1 MATRQ
6 ITIDDGSKKRKQV
19 ELNLNPVA
27 LTPTVRAGGNYRV
40 AVQQTP
46 LTNSAMQ
53 LSNALKQG
61 VSAYGQAVDVAQTKA
76 AEDVAAM
83 SDADY
88 DKFLQKGL
96 DPEARSLF
104 GYTKTYNRQLAQKY
118 YATEIPTK
126 LQELS
131 NDMFKNYYDYKDAAS
146 FEAAL
151 EERVGSVYEE
161 ADQLLGGNVF
171 GEQANNALKS
181 ATRADFLSKEVAKFS
196 RELPARNQ
204 QMAMESMARQFDG
217 ITSANVDQIATIGG
231 ELIKTHKGTLGGR
244 AAAEAVF
251 GTLQTKMNT
260 LLASDSSV
268 DHQLLEDMI
277 EEIGD
282 GKGED
287 NMVAGQELFATPT
300 RQLYLTQMEKDLDQR
315 KDESYND
322 AVRDSK
328 VHLAGIQAAAIRIPS
343 EGTRKAYLDSAIKAM
358 SVHGGV
364 FNDVTYENDLLRDMM
379 TVELNQMKANPLLF
393 EREAAANFIARE
405 NSSQRSV
412 DEYVYINLPNSYL
425 DRSDADGKVQ
435 GFSSVGQDFQEQ
447 YALKRDTM
455 YDALYRSVID
465 IEDEGAQRLAFKE
478 GEVELV
484 KDLKEWVK
492 ETTNSST
499 AVAAEEKAAQL
510 SEDEKMLSDEEVA
523 EIKQRVGD
531 NYPMVVK
538 ERAAEERAEAT
549 DKATHK
555 DVNGLKIPNGMT
567 LESQLKNLTELQ
579 DYGTLSPE
587 ELEASHALVYK
598 SLWQTPERKGLY
610 AASKLKRVP
619 LPSNAD
625 RLISQMVP
633 RRRTKLL
640 TGESFIQ
647 KPDIVTKLEA
657 GGKLGGYMTKAGVPA
672 EMLVSGYLSAN
683 PSVISQWD
691 ADSIRPQVSLDF
703 LLSNNL
709 MSFTTVPIILG
720 GNIKNTIGAVQAWRD
735 GGMTLENVDPS
746 HRGTLNKIAEKYEL
760 SVSQLMTF
768 QNLYL
773 TTNGYLK

>member
-27 LTPTVRAGGNYRV
+27 LNPTVRAGGNYRV

-61 VSAYGQAVDVAQTKA
+61 VSAYGQAVDVAQKKA
-76 AEDVAAM
+76 AEDVANM
-83 SDADY
+83 SDAEY

-104 GYTKTYNRQLAQKY
+104 GYTKTYNRQVAAKY

-151 EERVGSVYEE
+151 EERVGSVYDE

-171 GEQANNALKS
+171 SEQANNALKS

-217 ITSANVDQIATIGG
+217 ITSTNVDQIATIGG
-231 ELIKTHKGTLGGR
+231 ELINSHKGTLGGR

-300 RQLYLTQMEKDLDQR
+300 RQLYLTQMEKKLDKR

-322 AVRDSK
+322 AVRDAK
-328 VHLAGIQAAAIRIPS
+328 VNLAGIQASAIRMQS
-343 EGTRKAYLDSAIKAM
+343 EGKRKAYLDSAIKAM
-358 SVHGGV
+358 SIHGSV

-412 DEYVYINLPNSYL
+412 DEYVYINLPESYTKK
-425 DRSDADGKVQ
+425 DMDNKAI
-435 GFSSVGQDFQEQ
+435 GFTAAGQDFQEQ
-447 YALKRDTM
+447 YSLKRDTM
-455 YDALYRSVID
+455 YDTLYRSVID
-465 IEDEGAQRLAFKE
+465 IEDEGAQRSAFKE

-499 AVAAEEKAAQL
+499 AVAVEAKTQQQKEDIEEVGEKRVEELQSVMSPENAAKVIALEAEEARQDK
-510 SEDEKMLSDEEVA
+510 
-523 EIKQRVGD
+523 
-531 NYPMVVK
+531 
-538 ERAAEERAEAT
+538 T
-549 DKATHK
+549 DKMTSENI
-555 DVNGLKIPNGMT
+555 NGVLVPAGRSPQKRLENYQELKK
-567 LESQLKNLTELQ
+567 L
-579 DYGTLSPE
+579 GTLSDDE
-587 ELEASHALVYK
+587 VYQAHVSIYEDAWVNK
-598 SLWQTPERKGLY
+598 KARIGFAGNT
-610 AASKLKRVP
+610 VM
-619 LPSNAD
+619 PSEAD
-625 RLISQMVP
+625 RLIMGIIPKWNFKQGPEVY
-633 RRRTKLL
+633 
-640 TGESFIQ
+640 I
-647 KPDIVTKLEA
+647 KPPLDQRLDKGTQLFELMKV
-657 GGKLGGYMTKAGVPA
+657 AGVPA
-672 EMLVSGYLSAN
+672 ETLVDGVFKLGTQFTLGFEGHEN
-683 PSVISQWD
+683 RRQKG
-691 ADSIRPQVSLDF
+691 QVSVEFMMDNKLLDF
-703 LLSNNL
+703 TS
-709 MSFTTVPIILG
+709 VPIILG
-720 GNIKNTIGAVQAWRD
+720 GNIKNTAAAVQAWKD
-735 GGMTLENVDPS
+735 GGMTLENVDPQ
-746 HRGTLNKIAEKYEL
+746 HRGTLNKIAEKYEM
-760 SVSQLMTF
+760 SASQIMTF

>member
-27 LTPTVRAGGNYRV
+27 LNPTVRAGGNYRV

-46 LTNSAMQ
+46 LTNSAKQ
-53 LSNALKQG
+53 LSKALKEG
-61 VSAYGQAVDVAQTKA
+61 VNAYGQAVDVAQKKA
-76 AEDVAAM
+76 AEDVANM

-88 DKFLQKGL
+88 DKFVQQGL

-196 RELPARNQ
+196 RELPARNK

-231 ELIKTHKGTLGGR
+231 DLINSHKGTLGGR

-300 RQLYLTQMEKDLDQR
+300 RQLYLTQMEKELEKR
-315 KDESYND
+315 KDDSYND

-328 VHLAGIQAAAIRIPS
+328 VHLASIQAAVIRIPS
-343 EGTRKAYLDSAIKAM
+343 EGTGKNYLDSAIKAM
-358 SVHGGV
+358 SIHGGV
-364 FNDVTYENDLLRDMM
+364 FNDVTYENDILRDIM
-379 TVELNQMKANPLLF
+379 TVELNKMKANPLLF

-412 DEYVYINLPNSYL
+412 DEYVFINLPASFL
-425 DRSDADGKVQ
+425 DRSDVDGKVQ
-435 GFSSVGQDFQEQ
+435 GFTAAGQEFQEQ

-455 YDALYRSVID
+455 YDALYRAVID

-499 AVAAEEKAAQL
+499 AVAADAKATRVQENEKIVGP
-510 SEDEKMLSDEEVA
+510 EEVA
-523 EIKQRVGD
+523 RILAEHGPDIGPRVIEHLAEQQRQELVD
-531 NYPMVVK
+531 
-538 ERAAEERAEAT
+538 
-549 DKATHK
+549 
-555 DVNGLKIPNGMT
+555 
-567 LESQLKNLTELQ
+567 KNLTKDVGGKAVLG
-579 DYGTLSPE
+579 GTFNS
-587 ELEASHALVYK
+587 
-598 SLWQTPERKGLY
+598 
-610 AASKLKRVP
+610 
-619 LPSNAD
+619 
-625 RLISQMVP
+625 
-633 RRRTKLL
+633 TKLDNFEDVL
-640 TGESFIQ
+640 
-647 KPDIVTKLEA
+647 KLDILNPEQTISVFNDAHKAAWGNNTLQLGFAGKIHNPSEIEKLLF
-657 GGKLGGYMTKAGVPA
+657 KMMTKKLPRIDHYGVAAAQRTRKPKFEDKLIAGRKIGELMRRIGIPSDV
-672 EMLVSGYLSAN
+672 LVKGKIPITNNKLVEGN
-683 PSVISQWD
+683 F
-691 ADSIRPQVSLDF
+691 SLDYLIENNF
-703 LLSNNL
+703 LTT
-709 MSFTTVPIILG
+709 TTVPILIDN
-720 GNIKNTIGAVQAWRD
+720 NIQNTLTAVEAWKDNGGAVSDKIDANHLKTFNQ
-735 GGMTLENVDPS
+735 
-746 HRGTLNKIAEKYEL
+746 IAENFDL
-760 SVSQLMTF
+760 SVQELFSHQY
-768 QNLYL
+768 LYL
-773 TTNGYLK
+773 QDNGYLK

>member
-27 LTPTVRAGGNYRV
+27 LNPTVRAGGNYRV

-53 LSNALKQG
+53 LSSALKQG
-61 VSAYGQAVDVAQTKA
+61 VAAYGQAVDVAQKKA
-76 AEDVAAM
+76 AEDVANM
-83 SDADY
+83 SDAEY

-104 GYTKTYNRQLAQKY
+104 GYTKTYNRQVAAKY

-171 GEQANNALKS
+171 SEQANNALKS

-231 ELIKTHKGTLGGR
+231 ELIKSHKGTLGGR

-251 GTLQTKMNT
+251 GTLQTKMDT
-260 LLASDSSV
+260 LLASDSSL

-300 RQLYLTQMEKDLDQR
+300 RQLYLTQMEAKLEER

-328 VHLAGIQAAAIRIPS
+328 VHLASIQAAVIRIPS
-343 EGTRKAYLDSAIKAM
+343 EGTGKAYLDSAIKAM
-358 SVHGGV
+358 SIHGGV
-364 FNDVTYENDLLRDMM
+364 FNDVTYENDILRDIM
-379 TVELNQMKANPLLF
+379 TVELNKMKANPLLF

-412 DEYVYINLPNSYL
+412 DEYVFINLPESYL
-425 DRSDADGKVQ
+425 DRSVEDNTVQ
-435 GFSSVGQDFQEQ
+435 GFTAAGQEFQEQ

-492 ETTNSST
+492 ETNNSST
-499 AVAAEEKAAQL
+499 VVAAGAKTQQQKEDIEIVGEER
-510 SEDEKMLSDEEVA
+510 VA
-523 EIKQRVGD
+523 ELESIMSPENAAKVITL
-531 NYPMVVK
+531 
-538 ERAAEERAEAT
+538 EAEEARQ
-549 DKATHK
+549 DKTEKITHENI
-555 DVNGLKIPNGMT
+555 NGVLVPAGRSPQKRLENYQELKK
-567 LESQLKNLTELQ
+567 L
-579 DYGTLSPE
+579 GTLSDDE
-587 ELEASHALVYK
+587 VYQAHVSIYEDAWVNK
-598 SLWQTPERKGLY
+598 KARIGFAGNT
-610 AASKLKRVP
+610 VM
-619 LPSNAD
+619 PSEAD
-625 RLISQMVP
+625 RLIMGIIPKWNFKQGPEVY
-633 RRRTKLL
+633 
-640 TGESFIQ
+640 I
-647 KPDIVTKLEA
+647 KPPLDQRLDKGTQLFELMKV
-657 GGKLGGYMTKAGVPA
+657 AGVPA
-672 EMLVSGYLSAN
+672 ETLVDGVFKLGTQFTLGFEGHEN
-683 PSVISQWD
+683 RRQKG
-691 ADSIRPQVSLDF
+691 QVSVEFMMDNNLLDF
-703 LLSNNL
+703 SL
-709 MSFTTVPIILG
+709 VPIIIG
-720 GNIKNTIGAVQAWRD
+720 GNIKNTAAAVQAWKD
-735 GGMTLENVDPS
+735 GGMTLENVDPQ
-746 HRGTLNKIAEKYEL
+746 HRETLNKIAEKYEM
-760 SVSQLMTF
+760 SVEQIMTF

>member
-27 LTPTVRAGGNYRV
+27 LNPTVRAGGNYRV

-61 VSAYGQAVDVAQTKA
+61 VAAYGQAVDVAQKKA
-76 AEDVAAM
+76 AEDVANM
-83 SDADY
+83 SDAEY

-104 GYTKTYNRQLAQKY
+104 GYTKTYNRQVAAKY

-151 EERVGSVYEE
+151 EERVGSVYDE

-171 GEQANNALKS
+171 SEQANNALKS

-217 ITSANVDQIATIGG
+217 ITSTNVDQIATIGG
-231 ELIKTHKGTLGGR
+231 ELINSHKGTLGGR

-268 DHQLLEDMI
+268 DHKLLEDMI
-277 EEIGD
+277 DEIGD

-300 RQLYLTQMEKDLDQR
+300 RQLYLTKMEAELDKR

-322 AVRDSK
+322 AVRDAK
-328 VHLAGIQAAAIRIPS
+328 VNLAGIQASAIRMQS
-343 EGTRKAYLDSAIKAM
+343 EGKRKAYLDSAIKAM
-358 SVHGGV
+358 SIHGSV

-412 DEYVYINLPNSYL
+412 DEYVYINLPESYTKK
-425 DRSDADGKVQ
+425 DMDNKAI
-435 GFSSVGQDFQEQ
+435 GFTAAGQDFQEQ
-447 YALKRDTM
+447 YSLKRDTM
-455 YDALYRSVID
+455 YDTLYRSVID
-465 IEDEGAQRLAFKE
+465 IEDEGAQRSAFKE

-499 AVAAEEKAAQL
+499 AVAVEAKTKQQTEDIEIVGKERVEELQSVMSPENAAKVIALEAEEARQDKT
-510 SEDEKMLSDEEVA
+510 EKITHENINGTLVPAGRSPQKRLE
-523 EIKQRVGD
+523 
-531 NYPMVVK
+531 NYQK
-538 ERAAEERAEAT
+538 
-549 DKATHK
+549 
-555 DVNGLKIPNGMT
+555 LKK
-567 LESQLKNLTELQ
+567 L
-579 DYGTLSPE
+579 GTLSDDE
-587 ELEASHALVYK
+587 VYQAHVSIYEDAWVNK
-598 SLWQTPERKGLY
+598 KARIGFAGNT
-610 AASKLKRVP
+610 VM
-619 LPSNAD
+619 PSEAD
-625 RLISQMVP
+625 RLIMGIIPKWNFKQGPEVY
-633 RRRTKLL
+633 
-640 TGESFIQ
+640 I
-647 KPDIVTKLEA
+647 KPPLDQRLDKGTQLFELMKV
-657 GGKLGGYMTKAGVPA
+657 AGVPA
-672 EMLVSGYLSAN
+672 ETLVDGVFKLGTQFTLGFEGHEN
-683 PSVISQWD
+683 RRQKG
-691 ADSIRPQVSLDF
+691 QVSVEFMMDNKLLDF
-703 LLSNNL
+703 TS
-709 MSFTTVPIILG
+709 VPIILG
-720 GNIKNTIGAVQAWRD
+720 GNIKNTAAAVQAWKD
-735 GGMTLENVDPS
+735 GGMTLENVDPQ
-746 HRGTLNKIAEKYEL
+746 HRGTLNKIAEKYEM
-760 SVSQLMTF
+760 SASQIMTF

>member
-27 LTPTVRAGGNYRV
+27 LNPTVRAGGNYRV

-53 LSNALKQG
+53 LSSALKQG
-61 VSAYGQAVDVAQTKA
+61 VNAYGQAVDVAQKKA

-83 SDADY
+83 SDAEY
-88 DKFLQKGL
+88 DKFLQQGL

-151 EERVGSVYEE
+151 EERVGTVYDE

-231 ELIKTHKGTLGGR
+231 ELINSHKGTLGGR

-300 RQLYLTQMEKDLDQR
+300 RQLYLTQMEAKLDKR

-322 AVRDSK
+322 AVRDAK

-358 SVHGGV
+358 SIHGGV

-412 DEYVYINLPNSYL
+412 DEYVLINLPESYL

-435 GFSSVGQDFQEQ
+435 GFSSVGQDFQAQ

-484 KDLKEWVK
+484 KDLKEWAK

-499 AVAAEEKAAQL
+499 AVAVDAQALKNRQNEAAIGP
-510 SEDEKMLSDEEVA
+510 ERVA
-523 EIKQRVGD
+523 ELRALVGD
-531 NYPMVVK
+531 NAPAVIQA
-538 ERAAEERAEAT
+538 EAEAAAADETEKATSETVEGRLVPAGRTPEKRAENFARLL
-549 DKATHK
+549 
-555 DVNGLKIPNGMT
+555 NM
-567 LESQLKNLTELQ
+567 
-579 DYGTLSPE
+579 GTLNE
-587 ELEASHALVYK
+587 EDAFASFQVIHGDLWTNKTRRMGGAKVLSVMPSEADKILI
-598 SLWQTPERKGLY
+598 GM
-610 AASKLKRVP
+610 VP
-619 LPSNAD
+619 LE
-625 RLISQMVP
+625 
-633 RRRTKLL
+633 RTQR
-640 TGESFIQ
+640 G
-647 KPDIVTKLEA
+647 VTKTMKPALDV
-657 GGKLGGYMTKAGVPA
+657 KLVKAQELANLMKIGGVPA
-672 EMLVSGYLSAN
+672 ENLIEGGFSIGGGYSQNGRVSM
-683 PSVISQWD
+683 
-691 ADSIRPQVSLDF
+691 DF
-703 LLSNNL
+703 MMKYNL
-709 MSFTTVPIILG
+709 IDFTQIPITLG
-720 GNIKNTIGAVQAWRD
+720 GNIKNTAAAVQAWKD
-735 GGMTLENVDPS
+735 GGMTLENVDPQ
-746 HRGTLNKIAEKYEL
+746 HRGTLNKIAEKYEM
-760 SVSQLMTF
+760 SVGQLMTF

>member
-27 LTPTVRAGGNYRV
+27 LNPTVRAGGNYRV

-61 VSAYGQAVDVAQTKA
+61 VNAYGQAVDVAQKKA
-76 AEDVAAM
+76 AEDVANM

-88 DKFLQKGL
+88 DKFVQQGL

-151 EERVGSVYEE
+151 EERVGAVYDE

-217 ITSANVDQIATIGG
+217 ITSANVDQLATIGG
-231 ELIKTHKGTLGGR
+231 ELIKSHKGILGGR

-300 RQLYLTQMEKDLDQR
+300 RQLYLTQMEAKLDKR
-315 KDESYND
+315 KDDSYND

-328 VHLAGIQAAAIRIPS
+328 VHLASIQAAAIRIPS
-343 EGTRKAYLDSAIKAM
+343 EGTRKAYLDSAIKAL
-358 SVHGGV
+358 SIHGGV

-412 DEYVYINLPNSYL
+412 DDYVFINLPASFL
-425 DRSDADGKVQ
+425 DRSDVDGKVQ
-435 GFSSVGQDFQEQ
+435 GFTAAGQAFQEQ

-499 AVAAEEKAAQL
+499 AVAVDAQALEAQQHEAAVGPERVAELKALVGENAPAVIKAEAEAAAADATEKAT
-510 SEDEKMLSDEEVA
+510 SETIEGQIVPAGRTPEK
-523 EIKQRVGD
+523 RVE
-531 NYPMVVK
+531 NFA
-538 ERAAEERAEAT
+538 RL
-549 DKATHK
+549 
-555 DVNGLKIPNGMT
+555 LKM
-567 LESQLKNLTELQ
+567 
-579 DYGTLSPE
+579 GTLNE
-587 ELEASHALVYK
+587 EDAFASFEVIHEDLWTNKTRRMGGARVLSVMPSEADKILIGMV
-598 SLWQTPERKGLY
+598 P
-610 AASKLKRVP
+610 LKRTQRGV
-619 LPSNAD
+619 
-625 RLISQMVP
+625 
-633 RRRTKLL
+633 TK
-640 TGESFIQ
+640 TI
-647 KPDIVTKLEA
+647 KPDLSVKLV
-657 GGKLGGYMTKAGVPA
+657 KAQQLANLMKIGGVPA
-672 EMLVSGYLSAN
+672 ENLIDGGFSIGGGYSQTGRVSM
-683 PSVISQWD
+683 
-691 ADSIRPQVSLDF
+691 DF
-703 LLSNNL
+703 MMEFNL
-709 MSFTTVPIILG
+709 IDFTQIPITLG
-720 GNIKNTIGAVQAWRD
+720 GNIKNTAAAVQAWKD
-735 GGMTLENVDPS
+735 GGMTLENVDPQ
-746 HRGTLNKIAEKYEL
+746 HRGTLNKIAEKYEM
-760 SVSQLMTF
+760 SVEQIMTF

>member
-27 LTPTVRAGGNYRV
+27 LNPTVRAGGNYRV

-61 VSAYGQAVDVAQTKA
+61 VSAYGQAVDVAQKKA
-76 AEDVAAM
+76 AEDVANM
-83 SDADY
+83 SDAEY

-104 GYTKTYNRQLAQKY
+104 GYTKTYNRQVAAKY

-151 EERVGSVYEE
+151 EERVGSVYDE

-171 GEQANNALKS
+171 SEQANNALKS

-217 ITSANVDQIATIGG
+217 ITSTNVDQIATIGG
-231 ELIKTHKGTLGGR
+231 ELINSHKGTLGGR

-300 RQLYLTQMEKDLDQR
+300 RQLYLTQMEKKLDKR

-322 AVRDSK
+322 AVRDAK
-328 VHLAGIQAAAIRIPS
+328 VNLAGIQASAIRMQS
-343 EGTRKAYLDSAIKAM
+343 EGKRKAYLDSAIKAM
-358 SVHGGV
+358 SIHGSV

-412 DEYVYINLPNSYL
+412 DEYVYINLPESYTKK
-425 DRSDADGKVQ
+425 DMDNKAI
-435 GFSSVGQDFQEQ
+435 GFTAAGQDFQEQ
-447 YALKRDTM
+447 YSLKRDTM
-455 YDALYRSVID
+455 YDTLYRSVID
-465 IEDEGAQRLAFKE
+465 IEDEGAQRSAFKE

-499 AVAAEEKAAQL
+499 AVAVEAKTKQQTEDIEEVGEKRVEELQSVMSPENAAKVIALEAEEARQDK
-510 SEDEKMLSDEEVA
+510 
-523 EIKQRVGD
+523 
-531 NYPMVVK
+531 
-538 ERAAEERAEAT
+538 T
-549 DKATHK
+549 DKMTSENI
-555 DVNGLKIPNGMT
+555 NGTLVPAGRSPQKRLENYQKLKK
-567 LESQLKNLTELQ
+567 L
-579 DYGTLSPE
+579 GTLSDDE
-587 ELEASHALVYK
+587 VYQAHVSIHADAWVNKEARIGFENKIL
-598 SLWQTPERKGLY
+598 
-610 AASKLKRVP
+610 
-619 LPSNAD
+619 LPSEAD
-625 RLISQMVP
+625 KLIMRIIPKWGYATGVNNFIKPPLEKRLENG
-633 RRRTKLL
+633 TKLFEL
-640 TGESFIQ
+640 MQT
-647 KPDIVTKLEA
+647 
-657 GGKLGGYMTKAGVPA
+657 AGVPA
-672 EMLVSGYLSAN
+672 ETLVDGVFKLGVQPTHVQEGRIAKGQHGTF
-683 PSVISQWD
+683 SVEFMMD
-691 ADSIRPQVSLDF
+691 NKLLDF
-703 LLSNNL
+703 TS
-709 MSFTTVPIILG
+709 VPIILG
-720 GNIKNTIGAVQAWRD
+720 GNIKNTAAAVQAWKD
-735 GGMTLENVDPS
+735 GGMTLENVDPQ
-746 HRGTLNKIAEKYEL
+746 HRGTLNKIAEKYEM
-760 SVSQLMTF
+760 SASQIMTF

>member
-27 LTPTVRAGGNYRV
+27 LSPTVRAGGNYRV

-53 LSNALKQG
+53 LSSALKQG
-61 VSAYGQAVDVAQTKA
+61 VSAYGQAVDVAQKKA

-83 SDADY
+83 SDAEY
-88 DKFLQKGL
+88 DKFLQQGL

-104 GYTKTYNRQLAQKY
+104 GYTKTYNRQVAAKY

-171 GEQANNALKS
+171 SEQANNALKS
-181 ATRADFLSKEVAKFS
+181 ATRADFLSKEVTKFS

-217 ITSANVDQIATIGG
+217 ITSANVDQIAKIGG
-231 ELIKTHKGTLGGR
+231 DLINSHKGTLGGR

-277 EEIGD
+277 DEIGD

-300 RQLYLTQMEKDLDQR
+300 RQLYLTKMEAELDKR

-322 AVRDSK
+322 AVRDAK
-328 VHLAGIQAAAIRIPS
+328 VNLVGIQAAAIRIPS
-343 EGTRKAYLDSAIKAM
+343 EGKRKAYLDSAIKAM
-358 SVHGGV
+358 SIHGSV

-405 NSSQRSV
+405 NSSKGSV
-412 DEYVYINLPNSYL
+412 DEYVFINLPESYTVK
-425 DRSDADGKVQ
+425 DMNNKAV
-435 GFSSVGQDFQEQ
+435 GFTAAGQDFQEQ

-465 IEDEGAQRLAFKE
+465 IEDEGAQRSAFKE

-492 ETTNSST
+492 DTTNSST
-499 AVAAEEKAAQL
+499 AVAMDAQALEAKQNEAAVGAER
-510 SEDEKMLSDEEVA
+510 VA
-523 EIKQRVGD
+523 ELRALVGENAPAVIKAEAEA
-531 NYPMVVK
+531 VK
-538 ERAAEERAEAT
+538 VDAT
-549 DKATHK
+549 DKATSET
-555 DVNGLKIPNGMT
+555 VEGRLIPAGRTPEKRVENFARLLDM
-567 LESQLKNLTELQ
+567 
-579 DYGTLSPE
+579 GTLSDE
-587 ELEASHALVYK
+587 DAYASFQVIHGD
-598 SLWQTPERKGLY
+598 LWTNKTRRIGGAKVL
-610 AASKLKRVP
+610 SV
-619 LPSNAD
+619 LPSEAD
-625 RLISQMVP
+625 KLLIGMVP
-633 RRRTKLL
+633 VTRTYRGVTK
-640 TGESFIQ
+640 TI
-647 KPDIVTKLEA
+647 KPDLDVKLV
-657 GGKLGGYMTKAGVPA
+657 KAQQLANLMKIGGVPA
-672 EMLVSGYLSAN
+672 ENLIKGGFSIGGGYSQTGRVSM
-683 PSVISQWD
+683 
-691 ADSIRPQVSLDF
+691 DF
-703 LLSNNL
+703 MMKFNL
-709 MSFTTVPIILG
+709 IDFTQIPITLG
-720 GNIKNTIGAVQAWRD
+720 GSIKNTAAAVQAWRD
-735 GGMTLENVDPS
+735 GGMTLENVDPQ
-746 HRGTLNKIAEKYEL
+746 HRGTLNKIAEKYEM
-760 SVSQLMTF
+760 SVSQIMTF

>member
-1 MATRQ
+1 MANRQ

-27 LTPTVRAGGNYRV
+27 LNPTVRAGGNYRV

-61 VSAYGQAVDVAQTKA
+61 VNAYGQAVDVAQTKA
-76 AEDVAAM
+76 AEDVANM

-88 DKFLQKGL
+88 DKFVQQGL

-231 ELIKTHKGTLGGR
+231 ELIKSHKGILGGR

-300 RQLYLTQMEKDLDQR
+300 RQLYLTQMEKELEKR
-315 KDESYND
+315 KDDSYND

-328 VHLAGIQAAAIRIPS
+328 VHLASIQAAAIRIPS
-343 EGTRKAYLDSAIKAM
+343 EGTRKAYLDSAIKAL
-358 SVHGGV
+358 SIHGGV
-364 FNDVTYENDLLRDMM
+364 FNDVTYENDILRDIM
-379 TVELNQMKANPLLF
+379 TVELNKMKANPVLF
-393 EREAAANFIARE
+393 RKEHALTWMAQNQNLQDSVYDSTITSLPESHLEAAVTA
-405 NSSQRSV
+405 S
-412 DEYVYINLPNSYL
+412 
-425 DRSDADGKVQ
+425 GKPTLTEAGRLFMGEWAV
-435 GFSSVGQDFQEQ
+435 
-447 YALKRDTM
+447 KRDN
-455 YDALYRSVID
+455 LYEELYESVKD
-465 IEDEGAQRLAFKE
+465 IEEDGERRRAFRE
-478 GEVELV
+478 GEIEVV
-484 KDLKEWVK
+484 KKLNEWSQG
-492 ETTNSST
+492 TLNSST
-499 AVAAEEKAAQL
+499 VVAAGAKTQQQKEDIEIVGEER
-510 SEDEKMLSDEEVA
+510 VA
-523 EIKQRVGD
+523 ELESIMSPENAAKVITL
-531 NYPMVVK
+531 
-538 ERAAEERAEAT
+538 EAEEARQ
-549 DKATHK
+549 DKTEKITHENI
-555 DVNGLKIPNGMT
+555 NGTLVPAGRSPQKRLENYRKLKK
-567 LESQLKNLTELQ
+567 L
-579 DYGTLSPE
+579 GTLSDDE
-587 ELEASHALVYK
+587 VY
-598 SLWQTPERKGLY
+598 QTHSAIYEDAWVNKTAQIGFANKPMM
-610 AASKLKRVP
+610 
-619 LPSNAD
+619 PSEAD
-625 RLISQMVP
+625 RLIMGIIP
-633 RRRTKLL
+633 KW
-640 TGESFIQ
+640 SFKQGPEVYI
-647 KPDIVTKLEA
+647 KPPLDQRLEK
-657 GGKLGGYMTKAGVPA
+657 GTELFELMKVAGVPA
-672 EMLVSGYLSAN
+672 ETLVDGFFKLGAQALQ
-683 PSVISQWD
+683 VERGQVD
-691 ADSIRPQVSLDF
+691 RRQKGQVSVEFMMDNNLLDF
-703 LLSNNL
+703 TS
-709 MSFTTVPIILG
+709 VPIILG
-720 GNIKNTIGAVQAWRD
+720 GNIKNTAAAVQAWKD
-735 GGMTLENVDPS
+735 GGMTLENVDPQ
-746 HRGTLNKIAEKYEL
+746 HRGTLNKIAEKYEM
-760 SVSQLMTF
+760 SVEQIMTF